1 MSLQLLH
8 LCLHL
13 LLHRSPLG
21 LEVLLRLLPGRG
33 LHLGH
38 LAVQLSLYGG
48 QVRAVVLSLPGVEII
63 KATIAFETTLTM
75 LITC

>member
-8 LCLHL
+8 LGLHL

-48 QVRAVVLSLPGVEII
+48 QVRAVVLPLPGVGII
-63 KATIAFETTLTM
+63 KATIGLGTITM
-75 LITC
+75 LLTC

>member
-48 QVRAVVLSLPGVEII
+48 QVRAVVLSLPGVGII
-63 KATIAFETTLTM
+63 KATIGFRTLTM